1 MARVFV
7 DTNVLFPFSV
17 MDLLLALTED
27 AVHEVIWTDALLD
40 EWEEV
45 IVGNYR
51 RSAESAASVTA
62 AIRAFF
68 PESKVERDDYQHLI
82 EQMPG
87 ADPDDHEHMAAAVA
101 GGAATV
107 ITRDQKDFPESPLA
121 ERGVRVMEPDAY
133 LCELTDE
140 VPDQVAATVV
150 RLAAEKQRPPKT
162 PDDLLAN
169 LQHAGVPRFSD
180 KVRVLLADQST

>member
-17 MDLLLALTED
+17 MDLLLGLTED
-27 AVHEVIWTDALLD
+27 AVHEVIWTDALLN

-45 IVGNYR
+45 IVRDHR

-82 EQMPG
+82 GEMSG

-101 GGAATV
+101 GGAAA
-107 ITRDQKDFPESPLA
+107 ILTRNRKHFPEEPLA
-121 ERGVRVMEPDAY
+121 ERGVRVMDPDDY

-140 VPDQVAATVV
+140 VPDEVAATVV

-162 PDDLLAN
+162 PDDLLGS
-169 LQHAGVPRFSD
+169 LRHAGVPRFSD
-180 KVRVLLADQST
+180 KVRVLLAEQST

>member
-62 AIRAFF
+62 TIRAF
-68 PESKVERDDYQHLI
+68 PRARLS
-82 EQMPG
+82 
-87 ADPDDHEHMAAAVA
+87 
-101 GGAATV
+101 ATP
-107 ITRDQKDFPESPLA
+107 TN
-121 ERGVRVMEPDAY
+121 
-133 LCELTDE
+133 T
-140 VPDQVAATVV
+140 
-150 RLAAEKQRPPKT
+150 
-162 PDDLLAN
+162 
-169 LQHAGVPRFSD
+169 
-180 KVRVLLADQST
+180 